1 MKERL
6 PTMSTVNMS
15 VGQFGTFGQV
25 PTVTHTTETP
35 VASHAEETQP
45 VRHLHRIKEVRRQ
58 QGCST
63 RRAAQM
69 LKCDAATVRHEE
81 EETTDLPLSRLL
93 EWQRVLDV
101 PLADLLVDSDE
112 VLSAPIMERARMIRL
127 MKSALAIE
135 ERAAGNPQLKRL
147 TLTLI
152 EQLKEIMPELDGV
165 TAWNSVGQ
173 RRPQQFNG
181 RVYPDVGR
189 DFNF

>member
-15 VGQFGTFGQV
+15 VGQFSGLGQV
-25 PTVTHTTETP
+25 PTVTRAAETQ
-35 VASHAEETQP
+35 VENHAENSHEP
-45 VRHLHRIKEVRRQ
+45 RRFHRIKEVRRQ

-63 RRAAQM
+63 RRAAQL

-93 EWQRVLDV
+93 EWQKVLDV
-101 PLADLLVDSDE
+101 PMADLLVDSDE
-112 VLSAPIMERARMIRL
+112 ILSAPIMERARMIRL

-135 ERAAGNPQLKRL
+135 ERASGNPQLKRL
-147 TLTLI
+147 TMTLI

-165 TAWNSVGQ
+165 TPWNSVGQ
-173 RRPQQFNG
+173 RRPQQFHG
-181 RVYPDVGR
+181 RIYPDVGR